1 MKTIRLTDEAFQEI
15 AAALEDKANG
25 QDVLIEVLTGRYG
38 PESEHVKSEIET
50 MVRLQAAAL
59 DFHGLSSW
67 RSNGTRTM
75 PAGSRFKTPGEKG

>member
-38 PESEHVKSEIET
+38 PESEQVQSEIEA
-50 MVRLQAAAL
+50 MARLQAAAL
-59 DFHGLSSW
+59 DFHGMSSW
-67 RSNGTRTM
+67 RSNGVRTM
-75 PAGSRFKTPGEKG
+75 PAGSRFKTPGEKA